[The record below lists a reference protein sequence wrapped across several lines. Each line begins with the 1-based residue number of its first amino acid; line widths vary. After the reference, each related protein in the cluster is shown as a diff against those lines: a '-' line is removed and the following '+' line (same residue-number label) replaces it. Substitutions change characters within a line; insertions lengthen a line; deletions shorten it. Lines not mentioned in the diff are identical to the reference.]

1 MGGSGDC
8 ESGTMDELAVGEK
21 RWCGLRRATRSAR
34 VRWRSCRREEDQ
46 QCSQVSPV
54 ELLALALP
62 ARGHVGR
69 GRGRGVPAGGAR
81 SRANRAAGGRVRLRA
96 VPVASW
102 AAWPSASGETRE
114 GEAERPLPNRRRPS
128 LALLRSLARS
138 RCTRPSL
145 RARSRQP
152 RSPSGTP
159 APPPPPMPPSSSS
172 VTESGESS
180 ADDHHQEPLSFLQPL
195 GYSASACGYCS
206 EVKGQRSRKKSS
218 RSYGCVPILAS
229 LAPPATSGSLSA
241 SRATVAGLTPSAPT
255 RTSTSSTAAG
265 AGAAPTST
273 NPTSRAPAARSTRST
288 STRTASS
295 PRAASARSSSALPP
309 LSARASARARSAGD
323 PRGRRPHRRRRPRR
337 REEQDRPRAAT
348 PSCTTRRPSPP
359 RSRTRARAR
368 RRSRVR
374 PPTGA
379 TSYTP
384 VTGSAAR
391 PTSRSSTASRCVP
404 RPRPLS
410 PLLRARALILEPSHA
425 VHRRA
430 GELLGREVR
439 PLQALPDASPASRCG
454 RRSPRAGP

>member
-8 ESGTMDELAVGEK
+8 ESGTTDELAVGEK

-34 VRWRSCRREEDQ
+34 VRWRSCSRREEDP

-69 GRGRGVPAGGAR
+69 GRRRGVPAGGAR
-81 SRANRAAGGRVRLRA
+81 SGASRAAGGRVRSRA
-96 VPVASW
+96 VPGASW

-114 GEAERPLPNRRRPS
+114 SEAEVHCQIAAGRLSLSSARSLAHAAPDPAYELAYDSHAHIRHTRTTAPTHAALVVVRHRVGRVVRRRPPPRAPLVPPAS
-128 LALLRSLARS
+128 RLLGQRVRLLLRGQGPTL
-138 RCTRPSL
+138 P
-145 RARSRQP
+145 QE
-152 RSPSGTP
+152 
-159 APPPPPMPPSSSS
+159 
-172 VTESGESS
+172 V
-180 ADDHHQEPLSFLQPL
+180 EPLVRVRPT
-195 GYSASACGYCS
+195 
-206 EVKGQRSRKKSS
+206 
-218 RSYGCVPILAS
+218 LAS
-229 LAPPATSGSLSA
+229 LAPPATSGSPSA
-241 SRATVAGLTPSAPT
+241 SRATAAGLTPSAPT

-273 NPTSRAPAARSTRST
+273 NQTSRAPAARSTRST

-309 LSARASARARSAGD
+309 LSARASARVRSAGD
-323 PRGRRPHRRRRPRR
+323 PRRRRPRRRGPRR

-374 PPTGA
+374 PSTGA
-379 TSYTP
+379 TSCTP

-410 PLLRARALILEPSHA
+410 PLLRARALTLEPSHA

-439 PLQALPDASPASRCG
+439 PLQALPGASPASRCG